1 MNETQELQ
9 SALDSLSPAG
19 LSYQEWCTVGMALK
33 EAGQPVSLWDDWSR
47 RDASR
52 YHPGECARKWESFH
66 GSGTPVTV
74 SSIFALARAH
84 GWQGLPDRELDW
96 NDEIDAR
103 PLVDPGWVEAEET
116 DVLPIPED
124 WDPAGQLIQYLQAL
138 FEPAENVGYVTE
150 SWEKDGKWLPSRGS
164 WNRTAGELIQEL
176 SKCGGDLGKV
186 LGDWQPAAGA
196 WIRFNPLDG
205 KGCKNDNVTEYRFA
219 LVESDSVP
227 LPKQKALMEA
237 LQLPCAAMVYSGGK
251 SIHAIVR
258 VDAADYGEYRRRV
271 EYLYEVCRKNGLEP
285 DTQNKNP
292 SRLSRMPGITRGSSK
307 QYLLGVNLG
316 QPSFEAWQAWV
327 EGQTDD
333 LPDAESLA
341 ASWGHLPELSPPLIE
356 GVLRQGHKMLLAG
369 PSKAGKS
376 FALIELSICI
386 AEGAKWLGRWACAPG
401 RVLYVN
407 LELDR
412 ASCLHRFADVYQVLG
427 LPPDHVDRIDLWN
440 LRGASVPMDKL
451 APKLIRRAKNRGYIA
466 VILDPIYKVLTGD
479 ENAADQMA
487 KFCNQF
493 DLVCRQLG
501 CAVVYCHHHSKGAQ
515 GGKRSMDR
523 ASGSGVFARDPDAL
537 LDMTELIP
545 TEAIRKQL
553 ENRAACAACAA
564 ELDRR
569 GLSDVYTRDDACSRA
584 KMLELCRQQIAPA
597 QLPALDR
604 AIDAACAA
612 ARARTAWRIEG
623 TLREFARFDPVNL
636 WFDYPV
642 HRLDTGL
649 LEDLNPESPAQQL
662 GRAGAARRWGDGSG
676 QEAAAQKSRR
686 QLEEAFEASMQDGRV
701 TLYAMAEYLNLKPET
716 VKKRLRADGRYWIDG
731 EQVGVKEPGCAG

>member
-103 PLVDPGWVEAEET
+103 PLVDPSWVEAEKT
-116 DVLPIPED
+116 DVLPIPEE

-164 WNRTAGELIQEL
+164 WSRTAGELIQEL
-176 SKCGGDLGKV
+176 SQCGGDLGKV

-258 VDAADYGEYRRRV
+258 IDAADYGEYRRRV

-316 QPSFEAWQAWV
+316 QSSFEAWQAWV

-333 LPDAESLA
+333 LPDTESLA

-412 ASCLHRFADVYQVLG
+412 ASCFHRFADVYQALG

-537 LDMTELIP
+537 LDMTELVP

-584 KMLELCRQQIAPA
+584 KMLELCRQQMAPA

-662 GRAGAARRWGDGSG
+662 GRAGAAARWPGGKEESAKRSRKELSAAFDACLMDG
-676 QEAAAQKSRR
+676 Q
-686 QLEEAFEASMQDGRV
+686 V
-701 TLYAMAEYLNLKPET
+701 TIYALAEYMDLKPDT
-716 VKKRLRADGRYWIDG
+716 IKRRLRADGGYWIDG
-731 EQVGVKEPGCAG
+731 EQVGRREPGSAG

>member
-164 WNRTAGELIQEL
+164 WSRTAGELIQEL
-176 SKCGGDLGKV
+176 SQCGGDLGKV

-258 VDAADYGEYRRRV
+258 IDAADYGEYRRRV

-316 QPSFEAWQAWV
+316 QSSFEAWQAWV

-333 LPDAESLA
+333 LPDTESLA

-412 ASCLHRFADVYQVLG
+412 ASCLHRFADVYQALG

-537 LDMTELIP
+537 LDMTELVP

-584 KMLELCRQQIAPA
+584 KMLELCRQQMAPA

-662 GRAGAARRWGDGSG
+662 GRAGAAARWPGGKEESAKRSRKELSAAFDACLMDG
-676 QEAAAQKSRR
+676 Q
-686 QLEEAFEASMQDGRV
+686 V
-701 TLYAMAEYLNLKPET
+701 TIYALAEYMDLKPDT
-716 VKKRLRADGRYWIDG
+716 IKRRLRADGGYWIDG
-731 EQVGVKEPGCAG
+731 EQVGRREPGSAG